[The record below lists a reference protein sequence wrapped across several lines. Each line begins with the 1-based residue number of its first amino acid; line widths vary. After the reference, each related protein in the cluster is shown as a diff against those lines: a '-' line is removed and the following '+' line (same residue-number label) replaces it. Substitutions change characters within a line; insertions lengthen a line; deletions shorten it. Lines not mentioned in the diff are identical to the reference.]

1 MRRLI
6 FGYLMFWMLASPT
19 DELWAQTPA
28 STIPASGAASAAASF
43 EETIA
48 AFAAADREQAPPAG
62 GILFV
67 GSSSIRLWNDLEKQF
82 GPSIVV
88 KRGFGGSKMSDCTRY
103 LDRLVFPYK
112 PRLVVVYAGDNDLV
126 EGISPRDILMS
137 FQKFVD
143 GVQRE
148 LPSTRVAYISIK
160 PSPARA
166 GLISKIRETNHL
178 IQKYTSENQNLDFIE
193 VFTAML
199 DADGR
204 PRADLFRADS
214 LHLND
219 AGYRLWKKIIAQ
231 HVQ

>member
-1 MRRLI
+1 MRRLFLVFLV
-6 FGYLMFWMLASPT
+6 FGALILRASGV
-19 DELWAQTPA
+19 WAQTSVSATPA
-28 STIPASGAASAAASF
+28 GAASF
-43 EETIA
+43 EENIA
-48 AFAAADREQAPPAG
+48 AFAAADREQAPPTG

-82 GPSIVV
+82 GPSIV
-88 KRGFGGSKMSDCTRY
+88 KRAVGGSKMSDCTRY

-112 PRLVVVYAGDNDLV
+112 PRQVVVYAGDNDLA
-126 EGISPRDILMS
+126 EGIAPEDILLS

-148 LPSTRVAYISIK
+148 LPTTKISYISIK

-166 GLISKIRETNHL
+166 RLIPKIRETNHL
-178 IQKYTSENQNLDFIE
+178 IQKYTSENQKLDFIE

-204 PRADLFRADS
+204 PRADLFRAD
-214 LHLND
+214 
-219 AGYRLWKKIIAQ
+219 ALWRKIIAQ
-231 HVQ
+231 HVR